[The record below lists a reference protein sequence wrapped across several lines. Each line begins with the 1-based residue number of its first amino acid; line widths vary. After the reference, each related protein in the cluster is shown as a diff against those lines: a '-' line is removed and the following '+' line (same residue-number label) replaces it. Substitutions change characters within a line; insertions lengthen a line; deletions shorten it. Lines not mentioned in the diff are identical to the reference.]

1 VVFRVPEKRSDN
13 FTERKEYDLE
23 FIKDLIDIVF
33 RIKLKESDIDRMYRL
48 GRWSA
53 DAQADRPILV
63 SFRDVELKQL
73 VMANIR
79 DLKQADGRFKGI
91 GISQDL
97 PPQEREEIKRMLA
110 EAKSDHEAT
119 NPGDSV
125 NYKFLVV
132 GQGQRK
138 KVIKVKRVESPVG

>member
-1 VVFRVPEKRSDN
+1 
-13 FTERKEYDLE
+13 
-23 FIKDLIDIVF
+23 
-33 RIKLKESDIDRMYRL
+33 
-48 GRWSA
+48 
-53 DAQADRPILV
+53 
-63 SFRDVELKQL
+63 
-73 VMANIR
+73 MANIR